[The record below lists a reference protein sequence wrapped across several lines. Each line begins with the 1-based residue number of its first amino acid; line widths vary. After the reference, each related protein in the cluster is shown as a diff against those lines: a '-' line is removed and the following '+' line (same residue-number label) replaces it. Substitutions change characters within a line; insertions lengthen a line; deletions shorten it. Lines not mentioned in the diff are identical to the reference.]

1 MNKFYVLAN
10 PTKDP
15 GGEVSRGI
23 RDYLLERKCDCV
35 IGEPSEPGSGN
46 FRFTD
51 PAKIPEGTECIIVL
65 GGDGTLIQAAVD
77 VETLQIPLLGINLGT
92 LGYLVEIDQA
102 AIYPALA
109 AVVEDDFQIEERMM
123 LRGDIYIDGEKK
135 GSNIALNEVT
145 VTREGTMHMMQMKTY
160 VNDTLLNVC
169 RADGMIIATPTGSTG
184 YSLSAGGPIIA
195 PQAALFVMTPLA
207 AHTLN
212 TRSVVLPE
220 SDRIA
225 VEIGP
230 GRDDTTEH
238 AVVYFDGASSVQI
251 ETGDRVEIRR
261 AEHSARIIRINQD
274 SFMDTL
280 RRKMSAI

>member
-1 MNKFYVLAN
+1 MKKFYVLAN

-15 GGEVSRGI
+15 KGEVSRGI
-23 RDYLLERKCDCV
+23 RDYLLSRGAECV
-35 IGEPSEPGSGN
+35 LGEPAEPGNGSY
-46 FRFTD
+46 RFTD
-51 PAKIPEGTECIIVL
+51 PAGIPEGTDCVVVL

-77 VETLQIPLLGINLGT
+77 VEELQIPLLGINLGT

-123 LRGDIYIDGEKK
+123 LRGDVFIGGEKK
-135 GSNIALNEVT
+135 VSNTALNEVT
-145 VTREGTMHMMQMKTY
+145 VTREGTMHMIQMKNY
-160 VNDTLLNVC
+160 VNGALLNIC
-169 RADGMIIATPTGSTG
+169 RADGVIIATPTGSTG
-184 YSLSAGGPIIA
+184 YSLSAGGPIIS
-195 PQAALFVMTPLA
+195 PAASLFVMTPLA

-220 SDRIA
+220 SDKIA

-230 GRDDTTEH
+230 GRDDTVEH
-238 AVVYFDGASSVQI
+238 AVVYFDGASCVQLV
-251 ETGDRVEIRR
+251 TGDRVEIRK
-261 AEHSARIIRINQD
+261 AEHAARIIRINQD
-274 SFMDTL
+274 SFMETL